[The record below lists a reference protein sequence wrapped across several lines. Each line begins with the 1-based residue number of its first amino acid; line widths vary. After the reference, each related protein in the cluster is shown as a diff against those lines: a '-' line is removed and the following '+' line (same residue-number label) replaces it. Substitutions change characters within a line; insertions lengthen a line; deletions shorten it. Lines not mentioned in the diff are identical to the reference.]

1 MEGSTNM
8 LLKAYAK
15 INISLD
21 AVGKREDGYH
31 LLKMIMQTIELYDLI
46 TINKTKEGIK
56 LVSNKPYIPTDER
69 NLGYKAAK
77 LFMDTYNIQGGVD
90 INIKKNIPVAAGL
103 AGGSADAAAVLKGM
117 RSLYEVNAS
126 DEELINLGLKIGAD
140 VPFCLVGG
148 TALCEGIGEKV
159 TPLPSFKNHILIVV
173 KPSFGVSTKEVY
185 QNLDLSRVYKHPDTE
200 AIIQAVENNDLR
212 QVCSLMKNVLENVTL
227 RKHNILREI
236 KNDMIK
242 MGAVGSMMSGSG
254 PTVFGFFEDMFRA
267 MQCYEKFKTK
277 YNEVFITR
285 TI

>member
-1 MEGSTNM
+1 M